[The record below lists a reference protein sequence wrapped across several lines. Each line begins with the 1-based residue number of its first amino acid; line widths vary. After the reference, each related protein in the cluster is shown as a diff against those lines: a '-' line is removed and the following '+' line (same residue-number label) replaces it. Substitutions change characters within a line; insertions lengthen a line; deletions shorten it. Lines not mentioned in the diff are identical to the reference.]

1 MKKNDIVKTGE
12 GIFRIISVDEEA
24 VLAIDCEKKMMP
36 KFFST
41 SFFENGEILENLPFS
56 FPLWDELSP
65 TDCRIAQKRYTMIAA
80 AVAVIGDKQKRNS
93 MIDYA
98 SRQFQVSKQTLRS
111 FLCSYLAYQDI
122 AVLAPKKKREKEL
135 TKDQK
140 NIRWAL
146 NKFFYTRNQN
156 SLSTAY
162 TMMLKEKY
170 CDAYGNLV
178 SDHPSF
184 NQFRYFYRKH
194 KKIEN
199 FHISREGL
207 TAYQRNN
214 RPLLG
219 NGVQEFAPYIGTAM
233 LDSTICDIYLVD
245 EKGELQGR
253 PILTAACDANTS
265 MCLGYVLSWENDVN
279 SLKKLMIN
287 IIEDKVSLCER
298 MGISIS
304 KEQWNVFDQ
313 IPGVLITDQ
322 GHEYTSQNFEQISE
336 LGITLINL
344 PPYRPELKSIIEKFF
359 DLIQT
364 SYKGSLKGKGVIMPD
379 FSERGAHDYRKD
391 AVLTLKDFEKI
402 VVRCIIHYNC
412 DRVIETYPY
421 TTEMLSTGVSPY
433 ASSIWNWKKNNNEMN
448 LIDVTKQDLILT
460 LLPRA
465 VGKFTRHGL
474 KLNGLRYYADGYKE
488 RYLRGE
494 ESSIAYNPDDCS
506 RVWLRE
512 KDGSFVPFFLIEKR
526 FTDMSF
532 KAAQDIQG
540 QQKQIAQNAM
550 KDQYQAKINLMSF
563 IETVATKSKGGKN
576 DV

>member
-1 MKKNDIVKTGE
+1 MKKNDIVQTPSGT
-12 GIFRIISVDEEA
+12 FRILSIESEK

-36 KFFST
+36 KFFSH

-56 FPLWDELSP
+56 VPSWDELSP
-65 TDCRIAQKRYTMIAA
+65 MDRRIAQKRYTMIAS

-98 SRQFQVSKQTLRS
+98 SEQFKVSKQTLRS

-245 EKGELQGR
+245 EKGELKGR

-298 MGISIS
+298 MGISIF

-448 LIDVTKQDLILT
+448 LIDITKQDLILT

>member
-1 MKKNDIVKTGE
+1 MKKNDIVQTPSGT
-12 GIFRIISVDEEA
+12 FRILSIESEK

-65 TDCRIAQKRYTMIAA
+65 TDRRIAQKRYTMIAS

-98 SRQFQVSKQTLRS
+98 SEQFKVSKQTLRS

-245 EKGELQGR
+245 EKGELKGR

>member
-36 KFFST
+36 KFFSP

-56 FPLWDELSP
+56 FPSWDELSP
-65 TDCRIAQKRYTMIAA
+65 TDRRIAQKRYTMIAS

-98 SRQFQVSKQTLRS
+98 SEQFKVSKQTLRS

-122 AVLAPKKKREKEL
+122 AVLAPKQKREKEL

-140 NIRWAL
+140 NMRWAL

-162 TMMLKEKY
+162 TMMLKERY
-170 CDAYGNLV
+170 CNLNGNLL
-178 SDHPSF
+178 SEYPTF
-184 NQFRYFYRKH
+184 NQFRYFYRKNR
-194 KKIEN
+194 KLEN

-219 NGVQEFAPYIGTAM
+219 SGVQEFAPCIGTAM

-245 EKGELQGR
+245 EKGALQGR